1 MKITSKDTF
10 LIPLLLAGLGLGL
23 AACDKPTV
31 NVGTTPAAEPGPPG
45 PAGATGGQGA
55 TGATGAQGSEGA
67 KGDTGN
73 VGQPGE
79 GATVIVAPAEPKS

>member
-1 MKITSKDTF
+1 MKITSKNTF

-31 NVGTTPAAEPGPPG
+31 NLGTTPAPAPGPPG

-55 TGATGAQGSEGA
+55 TGATGAQGAEGV
-67 KGDTGN
+67 KGDAGK
-73 VGQPGE
+73 VGQPGD
-79 GATVIVAPAEPKS
+79 GTTIIVAPAEPKS